1 MKSLSEFVIPDS
13 PLNWGFAMKR
23 YTVLLLIAVLLAL
36 TALAASAAGNVSP
49 LGTEFRVNDLVGQDT
64 WLHAVDMD
72 ANGDAVVFMWGGFA
86 GSLDVR
92 LYTPAGA
99 PKGPQFAVTDGN
111 LGDPRDGDAAMD
123 ADGNFVVVWGGPY
136 ARLYHGDG
144 TPRGAAFVVAT
155 ANNARPTVA
164 MDDDGDFVVVWV
176 PFAGQQVSA
185 QRYAADGSPRSGV
198 IIVADT
204 SGTDVRLRYAD
215 VALDADGDFIVS
227 WSYYDGDD
235 NCGGKMQR
243 FSAAGTPQG
252 AVIDMPSCYEQ
263 QVVMDADGDFA
274 AVWPATVNGE
284 HGIYARRFLANGQ
297 PNGAAF
303 LVNTSTG
310 DRLYEPAAAMNDA
323 GDLFIT
329 WTRHYRNQRK
339 QWEAGREIYGRRFAA
354 NGVPLG
360 DEFKVSTYPGGNPFH
375 SRVALDNQ
383 GDSLAVWMS
392 AEQDGSG
399 YGVYGQYNDP
409 VIPPVPVLI
418 SLARDGKV
426 RGMSYKAGDVVQYD
440 PAADTWSI
448 YWAAAAH
455 GLGKANIGDFE
466 VLDDGD
472 LLLIFKAPTNV
483 PGVGMV
489 QPQDIARFDVATNA
503 YSLYFDGSD
512 VGLATLAEKL
522 DALGMEADGAL
533 LLSTTGSFNVAGV
546 SGVDEDL
553 IRFQPTMLGPNT
565 AGNWSPVLTG
575 TSWDQPKDVLSLW
588 VDTVSPDTYYYM
600 TVERS
605 FRLQNGTNTLVP
617 NGGIVRCRPIGSNG
631 CLLDLYWS
639 GAAHGLP
646 ATAKIDGL
654 ELVTAE

>member
-1 MKSLSEFVIPDS
+1 
-13 PLNWGFAMKR
+13 MKR
-23 YTVLLLIAVLLAL
+23 YMWLLVGVLLAL
-36 TALAASAAGNVSP
+36 TVAAASAAGNVSP
-49 LGTEFRVNDLVGQDT
+49 LGTEFRVNNVLGHDM
-64 WLHAVDMD
+64 WLQAVDMD
-72 ANGDAVVFMWGGFA
+72 DNGDALVMMWGGYD
-86 GSLDVR
+86 SSIDVR
-92 LYTPAGA
+92 LYDTAGA
-99 PKGPQFAVTDGN
+99 PKGPQFAVSDGN
-111 LGDPRDGDAAMD
+111 LGDPQDGDAAMD
-123 ADGNFVVVWGGPY
+123 ADGDFVVVWGGPY
-136 ARLYHGDG
+136 ARLYNRNG
-144 TPRGAAFVVAT
+144 TPRGAAFVVAD
-155 ANNARPTVA
+155 ANDAPPTVD
-164 MDDDGDFVVVWV
+164 MDDDGDFVVAWV

-185 QRYAADGSPRSGV
+185 QRYAADGSPRGGV

-227 WSYYDGDD
+227 WLYYDGDD

-243 FSAAGTPQG
+243 FNAAGAPQG
-252 AVIDMPSCYEQ
+252 AVINTNMPGCNKL

-274 AVWPATVNGE
+274 AVWQATVDDE
-284 HGIYARRFLANGQ
+284 QGIYARRFLANGQ

-323 GDLFIT
+323 GDLYIT
-329 WTRHYRNQRK
+329 WTRHYRNQRG
-339 QWEAGREIYGRRFAA
+339 QWEAGREVYGRRFAA
-354 NGVPLG
+354 GGAPLG
-360 DEFKVSTYPGGNPFH
+360 DEFKVSTYPGGNPFN
-375 SRVALDNQ
+375 SRVALDDQ
-383 GDSLAVWMS
+383 GDSLAVWMAGFPYS
-392 AEQDGSG
+392 
-399 YGVYGQYNDP
+399 VYGQYNDP
-409 VIPPVPVLI
+409 VIQPIPLLI
-418 SLARDGKV
+418 SLAKDGRV
-426 RGMSYKAGDVVQYD
+426 RGMNYKAGDVVQYD
-440 PAADTWSI
+440 PAADAWSI

-466 VLDDGD
+466 ALDDGD

-489 QPQDIARFDVATNA
+489 QPQDIARFDAATSA
-503 YSLYFDGSD
+503 YSLYLDGSD
-512 VGLATLAEKL
+512 VGLTTQAERL

-533 LLSTTGSFNVAGV
+533 LLSTTGAFNVAGV

-565 AGNWSPVLTG
+565 AGDWSSALTG
-575 TSWDQPKDVLSLW
+575 ASWDQPKDVLSLW

-617 NGGIVRCRPIGSNG
+617 NGGIVRCLPIGSNG

-646 ATAKIDGL
+646 ATARIDGL